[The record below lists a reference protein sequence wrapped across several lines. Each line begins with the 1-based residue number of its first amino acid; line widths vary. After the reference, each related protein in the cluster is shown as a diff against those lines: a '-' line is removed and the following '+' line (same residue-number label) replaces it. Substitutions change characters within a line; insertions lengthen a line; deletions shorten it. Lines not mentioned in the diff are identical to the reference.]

1 MVSTLYLLG
10 CRACVGLPTDILGE
24 ASRKIAEVPEWPYL
38 CTREIELAKAN
49 RMNSL
54 KLARQALIDKL
65 GFLPAFDATMLEQSE
80 IWARLAAEGR
90 AFLDTLSSDSE
101 DDVQTKNGNNMPPRK

>member
-10 CRACVGLPTDILGE
+10 CRACVGLPTDILGD

-38 CTREIELAKAN
+38 CTRERELAKAN

-54 KLARQALIDKL
+54 KLAQQALIDKV
-65 GFLPAFDATMLEQSE
+65 GILPAFDASMLEQSE
-80 IWARLAAEGR
+80 SWARIAAESR
-90 AFLDTLSSDSE
+90 AYLGSLSSDSD
-101 DDVQTKNGNNMPPRK
+101 DDVQTKNAK